1 MCYSLHSYQNDLLGA
16 MHGIANAIKKKESD
30 ASNNIVSLMQPLDDK
45 RFRSVHISRFNSATT
60 VHSIMIIL
68 INPFT
73 ADHINALHFA
83 ILV

>member
-1 MCYSLHSYQNDLLGA
+1 MY
-16 MHGIANAIKKKESD
+16 GIATAIKENETN

-45 RFRSVHISRFNSATT
+45 QFRSVHISRFNSATT
-60 VHSIMIIL
+60 AHIIIIIL